1 MRFIR
6 LLALRYTFGLRK
18 KVAVTLISRFAAFV
32 VGVAVFAFFIVLSV
46 FGGLREFG
54 LEFTHAF
61 DPDIYIESAKD
72 PYINTK
78 DPALAVLKAQPEIA
92 LVSATLSQEMMLRF
106 EDRTAFA
113 NIIGV
118 DSLFRRVVSGE
129 TMVGEWVEPNAYELV
144 LGIGVLSQL
153 DGAAYDHP
161 EGVTLLLPNQKR
173 KSVLNQQP
181 FRAQTAL
188 VRGVFQL
195 GEALDETTAFAPLS
209 MVQKVLQ
216 VPAHQASALY
226 VKLQPNTD
234 DTDVQT
240 TLQQQLGNDYRIL
253 TKTGRNPALYK
264 MLQTERV
271 AVIAILTLVVLIAL
285 FNVVGAIIMTLLEK
299 KENIKTLH
307 QLGAPQT
314 RLRTV
319 FFTQG
324 LLLSFVGGG
333 MGLLLA
339 VAFVWLQ
346 KTYALVQIPGSYL
359 PYPVALE
366 RSALWTV
373 FLVVGG
379 LSTLVAWLTSGVV
392 KGVLTKP

>member
-61 DPDIYIESAKD
+61 DPDIYIESAKG
-72 PYINTK
+72 PYINTE
-78 DPALAVLKAQPEIA
+78 DRALAVLKPHPEIA

-118 DSLFRRVVSGE
+118 DSLFGRVVAGE
-129 TMVGEWVEPNAYELV
+129 TMVGEWVEPNAYEIV
-144 LGIGVLSQL
+144 LGVGVLSQL
-153 DGAAYDHP
+153 DGSAYDHP
-161 EGVTLLLPNQKR
+161 EGVTLLVPNQNR

-195 GEALDETTAFAPLS
+195 GESLDETTAFAPLS
-209 MVQKVLQ
+209 MVQTVLQ
-216 VPAHQASALY
+216 LPAHQVSALY
-226 VKLQPNTD
+226 IKLQPGAE
-234 DTDVQT
+234 DTQVQT
-240 TLQQQLGNDYRIL
+240 ALQQHLGDDYRVL

-271 AVIAILTLVVLIAL
+271 AVIAILALVVLIAL

-299 KENIKTLH
+299 KGNIQTLH

-314 RLRTV
+314 TLRNV
-319 FFTQG
+319 FFMQG
-324 LLLSFVGGG
+324 LLLSLVGGG
-333 MGLLLA
+333 IGLLLA

-366 RSALWTV
+366 WSSLWTV
-373 FLVVGG
+373 LLVVGG
-379 LSTLVAWLTSGVV
+379 LSALVAWLTSGVV
-392 KGVLTKP
+392 KGVLTKL

>member
-72 PYINTK
+72 PYINTE
-78 DPALAVLKAQPEIA
+78 DTALAVLEAHSEIS

-106 EDRTAFA
+106 EGRTAFA

-153 DGAAYDHP
+153 DGSAYDHP
-161 EGVTLLLPNQKR
+161 EGVTLLVPNQKM

-195 GEALDETTAFAPLS
+195 GESLDETTAFAPLS

-216 VPAHQASALY
+216 LPAHQVSALY

-240 TLQQQLGNDYRIL
+240 TLQQQLGDDYRVL

-314 RLRTV
+314 TLRTV
-319 FFTQG
+319 FLTQG
-324 LLLSFVGGG
+324 LLLSLVGGG
-333 MGLLLA
+333 IGLLLA

-346 KTYALVQIPGSYL
+346 KTYAFVQIPGSYL
-359 PYPVALE
+359 PYPVVLE
-366 RSALWTV
+366 WSSLWTV
-373 FLVVGG
+373 LLVVGG

>member
-6 LLALRYTFGLRK
+6 LLALRYTFGLQK

-61 DPDIYIESAKD
+61 DPDIYIESTKE

-78 DPALAVLKAQPEIA
+78 DASLDVLKTHSEIA

-118 DSLFRRVVSGE
+118 DSLFRAVVAGE

-161 EGVTLLLPNQKR
+161 EGVTLLVPNQKN

-181 FRAQTAL
+181 FRAQMAF
-188 VRGVFQL
+188 VRGIFQL
-195 GEALDETTAFAPLS
+195 GETLDETTAFAPLS
-209 MVQKVLQ
+209 MVQDVLQ
-216 VPAHQASALY
+216 VSTHKASALY
-226 VKLQPNTD
+226 IKLHPEAD
-234 DTDVQT
+234 DTAVQN
-240 TLQQQLGNDYRIL
+240 TLQQLLGNNYRVL

-264 MLQTERV
+264 MLQTERI

-314 RLRTV
+314 ILRTV
-319 FFTQG
+319 FFMQG
-324 LLLSFVGGG
+324 LLLSLVGGG
-333 MGLLLA
+333 IGLLLA
-339 VAFVWLQ
+339 MAFVWVQ
-346 KTYALVQIPGSYL
+346 KTYALVRIPGSYL

-366 RSALWTV
+366 WSSLWTV
-373 FLVVGG
+373 LLVVGG
-379 LSTLVAWLTSGVV
+379 LSIVVAWLTSAVV
-392 KGVLTKP
+392 KAVVIKP

>member
-18 KVAVTLISRFAAFV
+18 KVAVTLIGRFAAFV

-72 PYINTK
+72 PYINTE
-78 DPALAVLKAQPEIA
+78 DTALAVLKMQPEIA

-118 DSLFRRVVSGE
+118 DSLFHRVVPGE

-144 LGIGVLSQL
+144 IGIGLLSKL

-161 EGVTLLLPNQKR
+161 EGITLLVPNQR
-173 KSVLNQQP
+173 SKSVLNKQP

-195 GEALDETTAFAPLS
+195 GESIDQTTAFAPLS
-209 MVQKVLQ
+209 MVQKVLR

-226 VKLQPNTD
+226 LKLQPGSD
-234 DTDVQT
+234 DAEVQT
-240 TLQQQLGNDYRIL
+240 ALQQQLGDDYHVL

-314 RLRTV
+314 TLRTV

-324 LLLSFVGGG
+324 LLLALVGGG
-333 MGLLLA
+333 IGLLLA
-339 VAFVWLQ
+339 IAFVWLQ

-366 RSALWTV
+366 WSALWTV
-373 FLVVGG
+373 LLVVGG
-379 LSTLVAWLTSGVV
+379 LSILVAWLTSGVV
-392 KGVLTKP
+392 KAVVTKP

>member
-1 MRFIR
+1 M
-6 LLALRYTFGLRK
+6 
-18 KVAVTLISRFAAFV
+18 
-32 VGVAVFAFFIVLSV
+32 LSV

-61 DPDIYIESAKD
+61 DPDIYIQSAKN

-78 DPALAVLKAQPEIA
+78 DAALEVLRTQHEIDI
-92 LVSATLSQEMMLRF
+92 VSATLSQEMMLRF

-118 DSLFRRVVSGE
+118 DSLFHRVVSGK
-129 TMVGEWVEPNAYELV
+129 TMVGSWVEPNAYELV
-144 LGIGVLSQL
+144 LGIGILSKL

-161 EGVTLLLPNQKR
+161 EGVTLLVPNQKR

-181 FRAQTAL
+181 FQAQNAL

-195 GEALDETTAFAPLS
+195 GETLDETTAYAPLS
-209 MVQKVLQ
+209 MVQNVLQ
-216 VPAHQASALY
+216 VPANYASALY
-226 VKLQPNTD
+226 VKLHPNSD
-234 DTDVQT
+234 DAEVQSA
-240 TLQQQLGNDYRIL
+240 LQQKLGNNYRVL
-253 TKTGRNPALYK
+253 TKIGRNPALYK

-299 KENIKTLH
+299 KENIKTLY

-314 RLRTV
+314 TLRSV
-319 FFTQG
+319 FFIQG

-333 MGLLLA
+333 IGLFLA
-339 VAFVWLQ
+339 LSLVWIQ
-346 KTYALVQIPGSYL
+346 KSYALVQIPGAYL

-366 RSALWTV
+366 WSSLWTV
-373 FLVVGG
+373 LLVVGG

-392 KGVLTKP
+392 KGIMTKL

>member
-61 DPDIYIESAKD
+61 DPDIYIESTKD

-78 DPALAVLKAQPEIA
+78 DPALAALKTQPEIA

-161 EGVTLLLPNQKR
+161 EGVTLLVPNQKK

-216 VPAHQASALY
+216 VPAHKASALY
-226 VKLQPNTD
+226 VKLRSNSN
-234 DTDVQT
+234 DTEVQT
-240 TLQQQLGNDYRIL
+240 ALQQHLGNDYRVL

-314 RLRTV
+314 TLRTV

-324 LLLSFVGGG
+324 LLLSLVGGG
-333 MGLLLA
+333 IGLLLA

-366 RSALWTV
+366 WSSLWTV
-373 FLVVGG
+373 LLVVGG

-392 KGVLTKP
+392 KGVLTKS